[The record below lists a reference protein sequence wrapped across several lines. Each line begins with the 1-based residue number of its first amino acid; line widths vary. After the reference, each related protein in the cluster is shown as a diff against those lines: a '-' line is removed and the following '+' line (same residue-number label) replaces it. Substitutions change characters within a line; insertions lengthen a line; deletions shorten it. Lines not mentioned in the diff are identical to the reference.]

1 MLKKIFK
8 TMLLIVCLANL
19 LFAIKPNTFAAT
31 KKKADEIVLSKKS
44 ITMEV
49 NEKIIIGYE
58 KDADIVVKVN
68 TSKKNE
74 DVVIT
79 SKDDEKIKIENTED
93 NNIKITAIKSGD
105 VKVKIMLDGNKKV
118 SKTLKIKI
126 LSKKKKAFGKVI
138 KVTGKNFNKEVLKA
152 KGKVIVDYGAKWC
165 GYCQLLKPIYKEAAK
180 IRGLYK
186 FTDVDADEEEELIES
201 QGIES
206 FPTLHLYEN
215 GKLIKVGGY
224 MMNMTVWD
232 LIDWIESK

>member
-1 MLKKIFK
+1 MRRKIDGCAF
-8 TMLLIVCLANL
+8 I
-19 LFAIKPNTFAAT
+19 LFQRNGNVVFPR
-31 KKKADEIVLSKKS
+31 
-44 ITMEV
+44 
-49 NEKIIIGYE
+49 IGR
-58 KDADIVVKVN
+58 
-68 TSKKNE
+68 
-74 DVVIT
+74 
-79 SKDDEKIKIENTED
+79 IKI
-93 NNIKITAIKSGD
+93 
-105 VKVKIMLDGNKKV
+105 
-118 SKTLKIKI
+118 
-126 LSKKKKAFGKVI
+126 
-138 KVTGKNFNKEVLKA
+138 TGKNFDKEVLKA